1 MAREES
7 KSKNRT
13 NIMQKLKSLK
23 NIRSKSRAS
32 VSRDLV
38 PSLEKR
44 SISKPKKLTA
54 NLTNPANESLMARMK
69 ARSRNRRIVL
79 KVRQLNQSSPLE
91 ESMNLMLSSL
101 IDRSHSDRA
110 EVAEKL

>member
-1 MAREES
+1 
-7 KSKNRT
+7 
-13 NIMQKLKSLK
+13 
-23 NIRSKSRAS
+23 
-32 VSRDLV
+32 
-38 PSLEKR
+38 
-44 SISKPKKLTA
+44 
-54 NLTNPANESLMARMK
+54 MARMK